1 MRVRQWSSEWKG
13 RTTRDSFLS
22 FTRRRR
28 PELTEAPDSRPRSTP
43 IPGVTTGNDAPLGAA
58 TVASSGPTIGP
69 DGKLV
74 FNDGDRKKRGC
85 VKYVIAAF
93 VALALLI
100 GGCTV
105 VLLKATAKPA
115 KEAQAFVKEIMANDP
130 KAAYARTSSGFREAS
145 TEADLAEIS
154 GRISSIVGGA
164 KLTNTGRAINAK
176 TGTASTAQINYKTSK
191 DGRTLYFTVNM
202 VKQGEDWKVLNFDS
216 SETPPSDNSDTTDV
230 SGDNV
235 TEAATTLG

>member
-1 MRVRQWSSEWKG
+1 MSD
-13 RTTRDSFLS
+13 T
-22 FTRRRR
+22 
-28 PELTEAPDSRPRSTP
+28 PDDRPRSTP
-43 IPGVTTGNDAPLGAA
+43 IPGSSNATSAPIGAGVPTSA
-58 TVASSGPTIGP
+58 GPTIGP

-230 SGDNV
+230 SADDA
-235 TEAATTLG
+235 TEVSTTLG